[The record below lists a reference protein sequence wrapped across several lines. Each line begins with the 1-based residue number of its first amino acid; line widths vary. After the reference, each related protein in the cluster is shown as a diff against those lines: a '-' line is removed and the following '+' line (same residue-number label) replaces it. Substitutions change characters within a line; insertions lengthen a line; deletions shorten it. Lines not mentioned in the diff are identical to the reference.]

1 MTMFTKPALARLFN
15 PHSIYW
21 KIFLSFWLS
30 MLLILIAAAAV
41 TTLLIGNSNQQL
53 RLAVDEHL
61 SAGRTVYEFGGE
73 TALRNWLAQ
82 QDAGPRPFWLDQN
95 NEDILD
101 RPLPRVIRRELRGQ
115 DSQARYFDFRRPF
128 ISDITMSDGITYR
141 VVTFPKLK
149 RSHKRWNIHGGAY
162 FPWIML
168 AIAIIVTG
176 LISYLL
182 VRRNIDPL
190 RSLRE
195 TSHRI
200 SAGELN
206 ARVEPAIS
214 RRKDEI
220 GLLGSDFNTMAEQLE
235 SMLSSQR
242 RMLRD
247 ISHELRSPL
256 ARLRVA
262 LELARRKSGGNIEK
276 EHQRI
281 ELESERL
288 DQLIEQILSLVRL
301 ESYTEISDRTSIEL
315 HEVLAVVVEDAD
327 FEARAKNRHVQL
339 FVEHPC
345 QINADEI
352 LIRSLFENIVR
363 NAISYTEDGSTVS
376 VKLQRGALGY
386 SEIRIED
393 HGPGVAEQL
402 VGDIFKP
409 FYRVGDARDRASGGH
424 GLGLAIA
431 ARIVQLHSGF
441 ISAQNLENGFVV
453 SVVLPVE
460 TD

>member
-1 MTMFTKPALARLFN
+1 MSAHPVLTRMFN

-30 MLLILIAAAAV
+30 MLLILVAAAV
-41 TTLLIGNSNQQL
+41 ITALLVGNNSRQL
-53 RLAVDEHL
+53 RLEMDEHL
-61 SAGRTVYEFGGE
+61 SAGRTAYETGGE
-73 TALRNWLAQ
+73 TALRTWLMRHE
-82 QDAGPRPFWLDQN
+82 AGAKYFWLNENNNDILGRSLPRP
-95 NEDILD
+95 
-101 RPLPRVIRRELRGQ
+101 VRRAFKQ
-115 DSQARYFDFRRPF
+115 PVSSIFSFDFKQPS
-128 ISDITMSDGITYR
+128 IAEITMSDGAVYR
-141 VVTFPKLK
+141 VAAFPKRK
-149 RSHKRWNIHGGAY
+149 RSHKHWIFPGGPY
-162 FPWIML
+162 FPWIIL
-168 AIAIIVTG
+168 GIAIAVTG
-176 LISYLL
+176 LISFLL

-195 TSHRI
+195 TSRRI

-220 GLLGSDFNTMAEQLE
+220 GLLGNDFNIMAEQLE
-235 SMLSSQR
+235 NMLSSQR

-281 ELESERL
+281 ELETERL

-301 ESYTEISDRTSIEL
+301 DSYTEISDRISIEL
-315 HEVLAVVVEDAD
+315 HKLLAVIVEDAD
-327 FEARAKNRHVQL
+327 FEAQVKSRHVQL
-339 FVEHPC
+339 LIEHPC
-345 QINADEI
+345 LISADEN

-363 NAISYTEDGSTVS
+363 NAVNYTPDGSTVS
-376 VKLQRGALGY
+376 VTLSRNASGHCEVSIQDR
-386 SEIRIED
+386 
-393 HGPGVAEQL
+393 GPGVPEHL
-402 VGDIFKP
+402 IGDIFTP
-409 FYRVGDARDRASGGH
+409 FYRVNDARDRASGGH

-431 ARIVQLHSGF
+431 ARIVQLHNGR
-441 ISAQNLENGFVV
+441 ISARNLENCFEVCV
-453 SVVLPVE
+453 ELPIE
-460 TD
+460 NI

>member
-1 MTMFTKPALARLFN
+1 MITNPTFARLFN

-30 MLLILIAAAAV
+30 MLLILIAAAGV
-41 TTLLIGNSNQQL
+41 TALLIGNSSQQL
-53 RLAVDEHL
+53 KLEMDEHL

-73 TALRNWLAQ
+73 TALRNWLMQ
-82 QDAGPRPFWLDQN
+82 RDAGPRPFWVSNDN
-95 NEDILD
+95 ADILG
-101 RPLPRVIRRELRGQ
+101 RPLPGMIRRELRRQ
-115 DSQARYFDFRRPF
+115 DSPARDFDFRRPF
-128 ISDITMSDGITYR
+128 IAEITMSDGAAYR
-141 VVTFPKLK
+141 VAAFPKLK
-149 RSHKRWNIHGGAY
+149 RPYGRWTFPGGAY
-162 FPWIML
+162 FPWIMF
-168 AIAIIVTG
+168 AIAVIVTG
-176 LISYLL
+176 LISFLL

-195 TSHRI
+195 TSRRI

-235 SMLSSQR
+235 TMLSSQR

-247 ISHELRSPL
+247 VSHELRSPL

-262 LELARRKSGGNIEK
+262 LELARRKSGGDIEK

-281 ELESERL
+281 ELETERL

-301 ESYTEISDRTSIEL
+301 ESYTDISDRVPVEL
-315 HEVLAVVVEDAD
+315 HEALATVVEDAD

-339 FVEHPC
+339 LAEHPC
-345 QINADEI
+345 RINADEN
-352 LIRSLFENIVR
+352 LTRSLFENIVR
-363 NAISYTEDGSTVS
+363 NAVNYTKDGSTVS
-376 VKLQRGALGY
+376 VKLQRGTPGY
-386 SEIRIED
+386 CDVRIED
-393 HGPGVAEQL
+393 RGPGVPEHL
-402 VGDIFKP
+402 IGDIFQP

-431 ARIVQLHSGF
+431 ARIVQLHNGR
-441 ISAQNLENGFVV
+441 ISARNLEDGFEVCV
-453 SVVLPVE
+453 ELPVKP
-460 TD
+460 D